1 MKKPKKQSK
10 LKMKTVKKPLLTGA
24 KKIPAISRN
33 RVTAKKIAPK
43 KTRAIVSKNVTTA
56 PKEISVVNIEKEM
69 TQESKMASKNKT
81 ETKAMII
88 SGGIGHTW
96 QTLVAFLTAVFQ
108 GIWLITYNL
117 WRIVKLVYNVLKFL
131 VISLWRLTKGVVPLV
146 VKGLFHLLLEFG
158 RYVNIYVP
166 KLWHFL
172 KVNVPVMITW
182 LEEKTPFFL
191 SQIEA
196 WLKKYTPIAI
206 DWIEEKTIY
215 FYGVFKT
222 NLSNFIE
229 KIKVLFMTIKKNY
242 PTYKKEII
250 KYSKLVIA
258 LNQKHKPFAY
268 KNIKSYF
275 QIKDHPE
282 ANENLKDFVTDA
294 DHYIL
299 HQEPI
304 RGMLIIR
311 VALASIFVLF
321 IWAALTQ
328 VDELVKGDG
337 KVVPSSQLQVLQSL
351 DGGIV
356 KAILVKEGDEVKAGQ
371 ALVEIDTTRFVSSV
385 KENDAQRV
393 ALSARAERINAL
405 LENRPFILPKN
416 PTPDESVAYEQE
428 QRYFV
433 NAKIQLD
440 NQVAASAEQLASA
453 QRELRLTKPLLS
465 SGAVSEVEVLRLE
478 REVTRLRGLREQAE
492 FEFKNNLRKDLS
504 DTMAKLNS
512 LSEGSVGLQDRVK
525 QSVIRSPLNG
535 YVKRLHVNTVGGVI
549 GAAKDIVEVVPS
561 EDNLSIEAKVPPK
574 DIGFLRVGQKALVK
588 LTAYDFSIYGGI
600 DAVVDSIGADSITDE
615 KGNSYYI
622 VKVKTHKLQLKKN
635 LPIIPGMQAEVD
647 IQTGSKSILSYLL
660 KPILRAKQVAF
671 TER

>member
-1 MKKPKKQSK
+1 MIKKTQSAKGQIKPNKKSESQNKKK
-10 LKMKTVKKPLLTGA
+10 LSLSTQRQ
-24 KKIPAISRN
+24 KI
-33 RVTAKKIAPK
+33 AKKIAPQK
-43 KTRAIVSKNVTTA
+43 KDSLAKKNLIKTTHASIVTTK
-56 PKEISVVNIEKEM
+56 KEFYQEPSLIKQTNTRSSFREKWH
-69 TQESKMASKNKT
+69 NL
-81 ETKAMII
+81 IRF
-88 SGGIGHTW
+88 
-96 QTLVAFLTAVFQ
+96 LVAVLQ
-108 GIWLITYNL
+108 GTWLICVSL
-117 WRIVKLVYNVLKFL
+117 WRLVKLTYL
-131 VISLWRLTKGVVPLV
+131 VINFFVINLWRLTKIVVPFV
-146 VKGLFHLLLEFG
+146 VKGTFHLALELG
-158 RYVNIYVP
+158 KYTNIYLP
-166 KLWHFL
+166 KCWHFL
-172 KVNVPVMITW
+172 KVNVPIFITW
-182 LEEKTPFFL
+182 LEKEIPIFL
-191 SQIEA
+191 SKLEVS
-196 WLKKYTPIAI
+196 LKKYTPIVI
-206 DWIEEKTIY
+206 KWTEEKAIY
-215 FYGVFKT
+215 FY
-222 NLSNFIE
+222 NLSKTYLALFVE
-229 KIKVLFMTIKKNY
+229 KMKILFSLFKKNY
-242 PTYKKEII
+242 PGFKKEII
-250 KYSKLVIA
+250 KYAKHGIA
-258 LNQKHKPFAY
+258 LNKKHRPFAF

-275 QIKDHPE
+275 EIKDHPE
-282 ANENLKDFVTDA
+282 AHENLKDFVTDA

-299 HQEPI
+299 HQAPI

-311 VALASIFVLF
+311 VALVSIFVLI

-351 DGGIV
+351 DGGVI

-405 LENRPFILPKN
+405 LENRSFKFPPD
-416 PTPDESVAYEQE
+416 PTPDQTIAYEQE

-453 QRELRLTKPLLS
+453 QRELRLTEPLLN
-465 SGAVSEVEVLRLE
+465 SGAVSEVEVLRLK

-535 YVKRLHVNTVGGVI
+535 FVKRLYVNTIGGVV
-549 GAAKDIVEVVPS
+549 GAAKDIIEVVPS

-588 LTAYDFSIYGGI
+588 LTAYDFSIYGGL

-622 VKVKTHKLQLKKN
+622 VRVKTHKLQLKKN

-647 IQTGSKSILSYLL
+647 IQTGSKSILTYLL
-660 KPILRAKQVAF
+660 KPILRAKQIAF

>member
-1 MKKPKKQSK
+1 MIKKTKSSNVRIKTNKKSISQNKKK
-10 LKMKTVKKPLLTGA
+10 LPFSAKRREIVKQ
-24 KKIPAISRN
+24 I
-33 RVTAKKIAPK
+33 VPK
-43 KTRAIVSKNVTTA
+43 KTQIRVKKNLSKHTLDLDSATIKEDLNQEPQLINQTQ
-56 PKEISVVNIEKEM
+56 PKSSLQQKWKILIRFLIAVL
-69 TQESKMASKNKT
+69 Q
-81 ETKAMII
+81 
-88 SGGIGHTW
+88 GTW
-96 QTLVAFLTAVFQ
+96 LMLV
-108 GIWLITYNL
+108 
-117 WRIVKLVYNVLKFL
+117 
-131 VISLWRLTKGVVPLV
+131 SLWRLVKLTYVVIKFLLISVWRMTNIVVPFI
-146 VKGLFHLLLEFG
+146 VKGACHLTLEFG
-158 RYVNIYVP
+158 KYTNIYVP
-166 KLWHFL
+166 RVWSFL
-172 KVNVPVMITW
+172 KLNVPVFIAWLEREIPIFLSKLETW
-182 LEEKTPFFL
+182 LM
-191 SQIEA
+191 
-196 WLKKYTPIAI
+196 KYSPIVMK
-206 DWIEEKTIY
+206 WIEEKAIY
-215 FYGVFKT
+215 FYELFKKY
-222 NLSNFIE
+222 LALLIVKMKSFFNFIR
-229 KIKVLFMTIKKNY
+229 KNY
-242 PTYKKEII
+242 PAYKKEGIRYA
-250 KYSKLVIA
+250 KFGLAQYK
-258 LNQKHKPFAY
+258 KHRPFSF

-275 QIKDHPE
+275 EIKDHPE
-282 ANENLKDFVTDA
+282 AHENLKDFVTDA

-311 VALASIFVLF
+311 VALVSIFILF

-356 KAILVKEGDEVKAGQ
+356 KAILVKEGDEIKAGQ

-405 LENRPFILPKN
+405 LENRPFRFPPD
-416 PTPDESVAYEQE
+416 PTPDQNAAYEQE
-428 QRYFV
+428 QRYFI

-453 QRELRLTKPLLS
+453 QRELRLTKPLLN

-588 LTAYDFSIYGGI
+588 LTAYDFSIYGGL

-647 IQTGSKSILSYLL
+647 IQTGSKSILTYLL
-660 KPILRAKQVAF
+660 KPILRAKQIAF

>member
-10 LKMKTVKKPLLTGA
+10 LTMKTVKKPLGRGV
-24 KKIPAISRN
+24 KKRPAVVRS

-43 KTRAIVSKNVTTA
+43 KTRAIVSKKLTTA
-56 PKEISVVNIEKEM
+56 PIEGAGKIEKEFH
-69 TQESKMASKNKT
+69 QELKIASKTKA
-81 ETKAMII
+81 ETKIR
-88 SGGIGHTW
+88 SLGIGPKW
-96 QTLVAFLTAVFQ
+96 QTLVAFLTSVYQ
-108 GIWLITYNL
+108 GIWLVTYNL
-117 WRIVKLVYNVLKFL
+117 WRLVKLLYTVLKL
-131 VISLWRLTKGVVPLV
+131 LITSLWRLTKVVVPVV
-146 VKGLFHLLLEFG
+146 VKGLFHLALEFG

-182 LEEKTPFFL
+182 LEKEIPIFL
-191 SQIEA
+191 SKLEA
-196 WLKKYTPIAI
+196 WLRKYTPIAI
-206 DWIEEKTIY
+206 DWIEEKAIF
-215 FYGVFKT
+215 FYGKFKSYVAI
-222 NLSNFIE
+222 LFE
-229 KIKVLFMTIKKNY
+229 KIKALIITTKKNY
-242 PTYKKEII
+242 PTYKKII
-250 KYSKLVIA
+250 IQYLKLGIA
-258 LNQKHKPFAY
+258 PYKKHRPLAY

-275 QIKDHPE
+275 EIKDHPE
-282 ANENLKDFVTDA
+282 AHENLKDFVTDA

-299 HQEPI
+299 HQEPV

-311 VALASIFVLF
+311 VALISIFVLI

-356 KAILVKEGDEVKAGQ
+356 KAILVREGDEVNAGQ

-393 ALSARAERINAL
+393 ALGARAERINAL
-405 LENRPFILPKN
+405 LENRPFIIPKN
-416 PTPDESVAYEQE
+416 PTSEEGQAYNQE

-465 SGAVSEVEVLRLE
+465 SGAVSEVEILRLE

-512 LSEGSVGLQDRVK
+512 LSEGSVGLEDRVK

-561 EDNLSIEAKVPPK
+561 KTT
-574 DIGFLRVGQKALVK
+574 FLLRPRSSQKIL
-588 LTAYDFSIYGGI
+588 
-600 DAVVDSIGADSITDE
+600 DSCA
-615 KGNSYYI
+615 
-622 VKVKTHKLQLKKN
+622 
-635 LPIIPGMQAEVD
+635 
-647 IQTGSKSILSYLL
+647 
-660 KPILRAKQVAF
+660 
-671 TER
+671 

>member
-10 LKMKTVKKPLLTGA
+10 LTMKTVKKPLGRGV
-24 KKIPAISRN
+24 KKRPAVVRS

-43 KTRAIVSKNVTTA
+43 KTRAIVSKKLTTA
-56 PKEISVVNIEKEM
+56 PIEGAGKIEKEFH
-69 TQESKMASKNKT
+69 QELKIASKTKA
-81 ETKAMII
+81 ETKIRSLGM
-88 SGGIGHTW
+88 GPKW
-96 QTLVAFLTAVFQ
+96 QTLVAFLTSVYQ
-108 GIWLITYNL
+108 GIWLVTYNL
-117 WRIVKLVYNVLKFL
+117 WRLVKLLYTVLKL
-131 VISLWRLTKGVVPLV
+131 LITSLWRLTKVVVPVV
-146 VKGLFHLLLEFG
+146 VKGLFHLALEFG

-182 LEEKTPFFL
+182 LEKEIPIFL
-191 SQIEA
+191 LKLEA

-206 DWIEEKTIY
+206 DWIEEKAIF
-215 FYGVFKT
+215 FYGKFKSYVAI
-222 NLSNFIE
+222 LFE
-229 KIKVLFMTIKKNY
+229 KIKALIITTKKNY
-242 PTYKKEII
+242 PTYKKII
-250 KYSKLVIA
+250 IQYLKLGIA
-258 LNQKHKPFAY
+258 TYKKHRPLAY

-275 QIKDHPE
+275 EIKDHPE
-282 ANENLKDFVTDA
+282 AHENLKDFVTDA

-299 HQEPI
+299 HQEPV

-311 VALASIFVLF
+311 VALISIFVLI

-356 KAILVKEGDEVKAGQ
+356 KAILVREGDEVTAGQ

-393 ALSARAERINAL
+393 ALGARAERINAL
-405 LENRPFILPKN
+405 LENRPFIIPKN
-416 PTPDESVAYEQE
+416 PTSEEGQAYNQE

-465 SGAVSEVEVLRLE
+465 SGAVSEVEILRLE

-492 FEFKNNLRKDLS
+492 FEFKNNLRKELS

-512 LSEGSVGLQDRVK
+512 LSEGSVGLEDRVK

-561 EDNLSIEAKVPPK
+561 EDNLSIEAKVQPK
-574 DIGFLRVGQKALVK
+574 DIGFLRVGQRALVK
-588 LTAYDFSIYGGI
+588 LTAYDFSIYGGME
-600 DAVVDSIGADSITDE
+600 AVVDSIGADSITDE
-615 KGNSYYI
+615 KGNAFYI
-622 VKVKTHKLQLKKN
+622 VKIKTHKLQLKKN

-647 IQTGSKSILSYLL
+647 IQTGSKSILTYLL
-660 KPILRAKQVAF
+660 KPILRAKQIAF

>member
-1 MKKPKKQSK
+1 MKKTTKSPKLQ
-10 LKMKTVKKPLLTGA
+10 VKANKKNISRRNIMATKGREMG
-24 KKIPAISRN
+24 KKITS
-33 RVTAKKIAPK
+33 KKIALK
-43 KTRAIVSKNVTTA
+43 KTQGLTKKNPTTR
-56 PKEISVVNIEKEM
+56 PLEFIGDKVIDDNK
-69 TQESKMASKNKT
+69 QESILADKNRKQ
-81 ETKAMII
+81 I
-88 SGGIGHTW
+88 SINNKW
-96 QTLVAFLTAVFQ
+96 QTLVAFLLSFAQ
-108 GIWLITYNL
+108 GVWLLTY
-117 WRIVKLVYNVLKFL
+117 
-131 VISLWRLTKGVVPLV
+131 SLWRLTKLFFVVIKFLLSNIWRLTKVIVPLI
-146 VKGLFHLLLEFG
+146 VKGLIHLVLELG
-158 RYVNIYVP
+158 KYVNIYVP
-166 KLWHFL
+166 KLWHFI
-172 KVNVPVMITW
+172 KVNMPILIAW
-182 LEEKTPFFL
+182 LEKETPIFL
-191 SQIEA
+191 SKLEA
-196 WLKKYTPIAI
+196 WLRKYIPIAI
-206 DWIEEKTIY
+206 EWIEVKAIY
-215 FYGVFKT
+215 FYGLLKT
-222 NLSNFIE
+222 YITISIE
-229 KIKVLFMTIKKNY
+229 KMKELIMFTKKNY
-242 PTYKKEII
+242 PIFKKEFIKYAKLGIALYKK
-250 KYSKLVIA
+250 
-258 LNQKHKPFAY
+258 HRPFAY

-275 QIKDHPE
+275 EIKDHPE
-282 ANENLKDFVTDA
+282 AHENLKDFVTDA

-311 VALASIFVLF
+311 IALASVVVLF
-321 IWAALTQ
+321 IWSALTQ

-356 KAILVKEGDEVKAGQ
+356 KAILVKEGDEIKAGQ
-371 ALVEIDTTRFVSSV
+371 ALVEIDTTRFLSSV

-405 LENRPFILPKN
+405 LENRPFIFPK
-416 PTPDESVAYEQE
+416 TLTKDESEAYEQE

-588 LTAYDFSIYGGI
+588 LTAYDFAIYGGM

-647 IQTGSKSILSYLL
+647 IQTGSKSILTYLL
-660 KPILRAKQVAF
+660 KPILRAKQIAF

>member
-1 MKKPKKQSK
+1 MVSKKEILAPIKN
-10 LKMKTVKKPLLTGA
+10 VG
-24 KKIPAISRN
+24 
-33 RVTAKKIAPK
+33 VKIA
-43 KTRAIVSKNVTTA
+43 
-56 PKEISVVNIEKEM
+56 KEVD
-69 TQESKMASKNKT
+69 QESKLVSQTKAETKT
-81 ETKAMII
+81 ETKTLHT
-88 SGGIGHTW
+88 GIGHKW
-96 QTLVAFLTAVFQ
+96 QTLVTFLIAITHS
-108 GIWLITYNL
+108 IWLVTHNL
-117 WRIVKLVYNVLKFL
+117 WRLLKLLYTVLKFL
-131 VISLWRLTKGVVPLV
+131 LISLWRLTKVFVPLV
-146 VKGLFHLLLEFG
+146 MKGLYHLTLELG
-158 RYVNIYVP
+158 KYVNIVVP

-172 KVNVPVMITW
+172 KVNIPVMITW
-182 LEEKTPFFL
+182 LEKEIPTYL
-191 SQIEA
+191 SNLET
-196 WLKKYTPIAI
+196 WLKKYTPLAI
-206 DWIEEKTIY
+206 DWIEEKAIY
-215 FYGVFKT
+215 FYGKFK
-222 NLSNFIE
+222 LYVAFFIE
-229 KIKVLFMTIKKNY
+229 KIKVLFHTIKKNY
-242 PTYKKEII
+242 PTYKKEMF
-250 KYSKLVIA
+250 KYFKMAIA
-258 LNQKHKPFAY
+258 FNKKHKPFAY
-268 KNIKSYF
+268 KNVKNYF

-282 ANENLKDFVTDA
+282 AHENLKDFVTDA

-299 HQEPI
+299 HQEPV

-311 VALASIFVLF
+311 IALACIIVLF

-337 KVVPSSQLQVLQSL
+337 KVVPSSQLQILQSL
-351 DGGIV
+351 DGGII

-393 ALSARAERINAL
+393 ALGARAERINAL
-405 LENRPFILPKN
+405 LENRSFIFPKD
-416 PTPDESVAYEQE
+416 PTSDEKAAYEQE

-453 QRELRLTKPLLS
+453 QRELRLTKPLLN

-535 YVKRLHVNTVGGVI
+535 YVKRLHINTVGGVI

-561 EDNLSIEAKVPPK
+561 EDNLTIEAKVQPK

-588 LTAYDFSIYGGI
+588 LTAYDFSIYGGM
-600 DAVVDSIGADSITDE
+600 DAVVDSIGADSISDE
-615 KGNSYYI
+615 KGNAFYI

-647 IQTGSKSILSYLL
+647 IQTGSKSILTYLL
-660 KPILRAKQVAF
+660 KPILRAKQIAF

>member
-1 MKKPKKQSK
+1 MIKKTQSAKGQIKPNKKSESQNKKK
-10 LKMKTVKKPLLTGA
+10 LSLSTQRQ
-24 KKIPAISRN
+24 KI
-33 RVTAKKIAPK
+33 AKKIAPQK
-43 KTRAIVSKNVTTA
+43 KDSLAKKNLIKTTHASIVTTK
-56 PKEISVVNIEKEM
+56 KEFYQEPSLIKQTNTRSSFREKWH
-69 TQESKMASKNKT
+69 NL
-81 ETKAMII
+81 IRF
-88 SGGIGHTW
+88 
-96 QTLVAFLTAVFQ
+96 LVAVLQ
-108 GIWLITYNL
+108 GTWLICVSL
-117 WRIVKLVYNVLKFL
+117 WRLVKLTYL
-131 VISLWRLTKGVVPLV
+131 VIKFFVINLWRLTKIVVPFV
-146 VKGLFHLLLEFG
+146 VKGAFHLALELG
-158 RYVNIYVP
+158 KYTNIYLP
-166 KLWHFL
+166 KCWHFL
-172 KVNVPVMITW
+172 KVNVPIFITW
-182 LEEKTPFFL
+182 LEKEIPIFL
-191 SQIEA
+191 SKLEVS
-196 WLKKYTPIAI
+196 LKKYTPIVI
-206 DWIEEKTIY
+206 KWTEEKAIY
-215 FYGVFKT
+215 FY
-222 NLSNFIE
+222 NLSKTYLALFVE
-229 KIKVLFMTIKKNY
+229 KMKILFSLFKKNY
-242 PTYKKEII
+242 PGYKKEII
-250 KYSKLVIA
+250 KYAKHGIA
-258 LNQKHKPFAY
+258 LNKKHRPFAF

-275 QIKDHPE
+275 EIKDHPE
-282 ANENLKDFVTDA
+282 AHENLKDFVTDA

-299 HQEPI
+299 HQAPI

-311 VALASIFVLF
+311 VALVSIFVLI

-351 DGGIV
+351 DGGVI

-405 LENRPFILPKN
+405 LENRSFKFPPD
-416 PTPDESVAYEQE
+416 PTPDQTIAYEQE

-453 QRELRLTKPLLS
+453 QRELRLTEPLLN
-465 SGAVSEVEVLRLE
+465 SGAVSEVEVLRLK

-535 YVKRLHVNTVGGVI
+535 FVKRLYVNTIGGVV
-549 GAAKDIVEVVPS
+549 GAAKDIIEVVPS

-588 LTAYDFSIYGGI
+588 LTAYDFSIYGGL

-615 KGNSYYI
+615 KCNSYYTEI
-622 VKVKTHKLQLKKN
+622 FKTHKLQLKKN

-647 IQTGSKSILSYLL
+647 IQTGSKSILTYLL
-660 KPILRAKQVAF
+660 KPILRAKQIAF

>member
-43 KTRAIVSKNVTTA
+43 KTRAIVSKKVTTA

-69 TQESKMASKNKT
+69 NQESKMASKNKT

-405 LENRPFILPKN
+405 LENRPFILPKD
-416 PTPDESVAYEQE
+416 PTPDQSVAYEQE

>member
-1 MKKPKKQSK
+1 MKKTNKSTPLKLTGKQ
-10 LKMKTVKKPLLTGA
+10 KTRTKTTQKIRVSRKHEIVKKRDINKLPHLMSNHEEKTN
-24 KKIPAISRN
+24 IPMSKASNSKAPN
-33 RVTAKKIAPK
+33 RVPPLQSIQQKW
-43 KTRAIVSKNVTTA
+43 R
-56 PKEISVVNIEKEM
+56 
-69 TQESKMASKNKT
+69 
-81 ETKAMII
+81 
-88 SGGIGHTW
+88 
-96 QTLVAFLTAVFQ
+96 TLVAFLIAFVHGVGLVTF
-108 GIWLITYNL
+108 NL
-117 WRIVKLVYNVLKFL
+117 WRIIKLIYMVIKFVVVNV
-131 VISLWRLTKGVVPLV
+131 WRLIKVIVPLII
-146 VKGLFHLLLEFG
+146 KGLIHLTLELG
-158 RYVNIYVP
+158 KYINIYVP
-166 KLWHFL
+166 KLWRYL
-172 KVNVPVMITW
+172 KVNVPILISW
-182 LEEKTPFFL
+182 LEKETPIFL
-191 SQIEA
+191 LKVEA
-196 WLKKYTPIAI
+196 WLKKYTPII
-206 DWIEEKTIY
+206 LHWIEEKSIY
-215 FYGVFKT
+215 LYNLTKT
-222 NLSNFIE
+222 YLAILIE
-229 KIKVLFMTIKKNY
+229 KIKALIAYIKKNY
-242 PTYKKEII
+242 PTYKKEMI
-250 KYSKLVIA
+250 KYLKLGMA
-258 LNQKHKPFAY
+258 LYKKHRPFAY

-275 QIKDHPE
+275 EIKDHPE
-282 ANENLKDFVTDA
+282 THENLKDFVTDA

-311 VALASIFVLF
+311 VALASIFVIF
-321 IWAALTQ
+321 IWSALTQ

-351 DGGIV
+351 DGGVV

-371 ALVEIDTTRFVSSV
+371 ALVEIDTTRFLSSV
-385 KENDAQRV
+385 KENDAQRI

-405 LENRPFILPKN
+405 LENRSFIFPKDLS
-416 PTPDESVAYEQE
+416 PEETSAYEQE

-512 LSEGSVGLQDRVK
+512 LSEGSVGLEDRVK

-535 YVKRLHVNTVGGVI
+535 YVKRLHVNTIGGVI

-561 EDNLSIEAKVPPK
+561 EDNLTIEAKVQPK
-574 DIGFLRVGQKALVK
+574 DIGFLRIGQKALVK
-588 LTAYDFSIYGGI
+588 LTAYDFSIYGGME
-600 DAVVDSIGADSITDE
+600 AFVDSIGADSITDE
-615 KGNSYYI
+615 KGNSFYI

-647 IQTGSKSILSYLL
+647 IQTGSKSILTYLL
-660 KPILRAKQVAF
+660 KPILRAKQAAF

>member
-1 MKKPKKQSK
+1 MIKKTQSTKRQIKTNKKSESQNKKK
-10 LKMKTVKKPLLTGA
+10 LSLPVKRQE
-24 KKIPAISRN
+24 IS
-33 RVTAKKIAPK
+33 KKIAPQK
-43 KTRAIVSKNVTTA
+43 KDSLAKKNLIKTTHASLVTTK
-56 PKEISVVNIEKEM
+56 KELNQEPSLIKQTNTRSSFREKWY
-69 TQESKMASKNKT
+69 
-81 ETKAMII
+81 ILI
-88 SGGIGHTW
+88 R
-96 QTLVAFLTAVFQ
+96 FLAAVLQ
-108 GIWLITYNL
+108 GTWLICVSL
-117 WRIVKLVYNVLKFL
+117 WRLVKLTYLVIKFL
-131 VISLWRLTKGVVPLV
+131 VINLWRLTKIVVPFV
-146 VKGLFHLLLEFG
+146 VKGAFHLALELG
-158 RYVNIYVP
+158 KYTNIYLP
-166 KLWHFL
+166 KFWHFL
-172 KVNVPVMITW
+172 KVNVPIFITW
-182 LEEKTPFFL
+182 LEKEIPIFL
-191 SQIEA
+191 SKLEA
-196 WLKKYTPIAI
+196 WLKKYTPIVI
-206 DWIEEKTIY
+206 KWTEEKAIY
-215 FYGVFKT
+215 LY
-222 NLSNFIE
+222 NLSKTYLALFVEKMKILFNF
-229 KIKVLFMTIKKNY
+229 IKKNY
-242 PTYKKEII
+242 PAYKKEGIRYA
-250 KYSKLVIA
+250 KFGIA
-258 LNQKHKPFAY
+258 QYKKHKPFSF

-275 QIKDHPE
+275 EIKDHPE
-282 ANENLKDFVTDA
+282 AHENLKDFVTDA

-311 VALASIFVLF
+311 VALVSIFILF

-328 VDELVKGDG
+328 VNELVKGDG

-356 KAILVKEGDEVKAGQ
+356 KAILVKEGDEIKAGQ

-385 KENDAQRV
+385 RENDAQRV

-405 LENRPFILPKN
+405 LENRPFRFPTD
-416 PTPDESVAYEQE
+416 PTPDQSVAYEQE
-428 QRYFV
+428 QRYFI

-453 QRELRLTKPLLS
+453 QRELRLTKPLLN

-535 YVKRLHVNTVGGVI
+535 YVKRLYVNTVGGVI

-588 LTAYDFSIYGGI
+588 LTAYDFSIYGGL

-647 IQTGSKSILSYLL
+647 IQTGSKSILTYLL
-660 KPILRAKQVAF
+660 KPILRAKQIAF

>member
-1 MKKPKKQSK
+1 MIKKTQSAKGQIKPNKKSESQNKKK
-10 LKMKTVKKPLLTGA
+10 LSLSTQRQ
-24 KKIPAISRN
+24 KI
-33 RVTAKKIAPK
+33 AKKIAPQK
-43 KTRAIVSKNVTTA
+43 KDSLAKKNLIKTTHASLVTTK
-56 PKEISVVNIEKEM
+56 KEFYQEPSLIKQTNTRSSFREKWH
-69 TQESKMASKNKT
+69 
-81 ETKAMII
+81 ILI
-88 SGGIGHTW
+88 RF
-96 QTLVAFLTAVFQ
+96 LVAVLQ
-108 GIWLITYNL
+108 GTWLICMSL
-117 WRIVKLVYNVLKFL
+117 WRLVKLTYL
-131 VISLWRLTKGVVPLV
+131 VIKFFVINLWRLTKIVVPFV
-146 VKGLFHLLLEFG
+146 VKGAFHLALELG
-158 RYVNIYVP
+158 KYTNIYLP
-166 KLWHFL
+166 KCWHFL
-172 KVNVPVMITW
+172 KVNVPIFITW
-182 LEEKTPFFL
+182 LEKEIPIFL
-191 SQIEA
+191 SKLEVS
-196 WLKKYTPIAI
+196 LKKYTPIVI
-206 DWIEEKTIY
+206 KWTEEKAIN
-215 FYGVFKT
+215 FYKLCKT
-222 NLSNFIE
+222 YLALLVENM
-229 KIKVLFMTIKKNY
+229 KILFSLFKKNY
-242 PTYKKEII
+242 PGFKKEII
-250 KYSKLVIA
+250 KYAKHGIA
-258 LNQKHKPFAY
+258 LNKKHRPFAF

-275 QIKDHPE
+275 EIKDHPE
-282 ANENLKDFVTDA
+282 AHENLKDFVTDA

-299 HQEPI
+299 HQAPI

-311 VALASIFVLF
+311 VALVSIFILF

-351 DGGIV
+351 DGGVI

-405 LENRPFILPKN
+405 LENRSFKFPPD
-416 PTPDESVAYEQE
+416 PTPDQTIAYEQE

-453 QRELRLTKPLLS
+453 QRELRLTEPLLN
-465 SGAVSEVEVLRLE
+465 SGAVSEVEVLRLK

-535 YVKRLHVNTVGGVI
+535 FVKRLYVNTIGGVV
-549 GAAKDIVEVVPS
+549 GAAKDIIEVVPS

-588 LTAYDFSIYGGI
+588 LTAYDFSIYGGL

-622 VKVKTHKLQLKKN
+622 VRVKTHKLQLKKN

-647 IQTGSKSILSYLL
+647 IQTGSKSILTYLL
-660 KPILRAKQVAF
+660 KPILRAKQIAF

>member
-43 KTRAIVSKNVTTA
+43 KTRAIVSKKVTTA
-56 PKEISVVNIEKEM
+56 PIENSVVNIEKEM
-69 TQESKMASKNKT
+69 NQESKMASKTKT
-81 ETKAMII
+81 ETKAKII
-88 SGGIGHTW
+88 NGGIGHTW

-108 GIWLITYNL
+108 GVWLITYNL
-117 WRIVKLVYNVLKFL
+117 WRIVKLVYNILKFL
-131 VISLWRLTKGVVPLV
+131 VVSLWRLTKGVVPLV

>member
-1 MKKPKKQSK
+1 MIKKTQSAKGQIKPNKKSESQNKKK
-10 LKMKTVKKPLLTGA
+10 LSLSTQRQ
-24 KKIPAISRN
+24 KI
-33 RVTAKKIAPK
+33 AKKIAPQK
-43 KTRAIVSKNVTTA
+43 KDSLAKKNLIKTTHASIVTTK
-56 PKEISVVNIEKEM
+56 KEFYQEPSLIKQTNTRSSFREKWH
-69 TQESKMASKNKT
+69 NL
-81 ETKAMII
+81 IRF
-88 SGGIGHTW
+88 
-96 QTLVAFLTAVFQ
+96 LVAVLQ
-108 GIWLITYNL
+108 GTWLICVSL
-117 WRIVKLVYNVLKFL
+117 WRLVKLTYL
-131 VISLWRLTKGVVPLV
+131 VIKFFVINLWRLTKIVVPFV
-146 VKGLFHLLLEFG
+146 VKGAFHLALELG
-158 RYVNIYVP
+158 KYTNIYLP
-166 KLWHFL
+166 KCWHFL
-172 KVNVPVMITW
+172 KVNVPIFITW
-182 LEEKTPFFL
+182 LEKEIPIFL
-191 SQIEA
+191 SKLEVS
-196 WLKKYTPIAI
+196 LKKYTPIVI
-206 DWIEEKTIY
+206 KWTEEKAIN
-215 FYGVFKT
+215 FYKLCKT
-222 NLSNFIE
+222 YLALLVENM
-229 KIKVLFMTIKKNY
+229 KTLFSLFKKNY
-242 PTYKKEII
+242 PGYKKEII
-250 KYSKLVIA
+250 KYAKHGIA
-258 LNQKHKPFAY
+258 LNKKHRPFAF

-275 QIKDHPE
+275 EIKDHPE
-282 ANENLKDFVTDA
+282 AHENLKDFVTDA

-299 HQEPI
+299 HQAPI

-311 VALASIFVLF
+311 VALVSIFVLI

-351 DGGIV
+351 DGGVI

-405 LENRPFILPKN
+405 LENRSFKFPPD
-416 PTPDESVAYEQE
+416 PTPDQTIAYEQE

-453 QRELRLTKPLLS
+453 QRELRLTEPLLN
-465 SGAVSEVEVLRLE
+465 SGAVSEVEVLRLK

-535 YVKRLHVNTVGGVI
+535 FVKRLYVNTIGGVV
-549 GAAKDIVEVVPS
+549 GAAKDIIEVVPS

-588 LTAYDFSIYGGI
+588 LTAYDFSIYGGL

-622 VKVKTHKLQLKKN
+622 VRVKTHKLQLKKN

-647 IQTGSKSILSYLL
+647 IQTGSKSILTYLL
-660 KPILRAKQVAF
+660 KPILRAKQIAF

>member
-10 LKMKTVKKPLLTGA
+10 LIMKTIKKPLGTGV
-24 KKIPAISRN
+24 KKMPAITRS

-43 KTRAIVSKNVTTA
+43 KTRAIVSKKVTTA
-56 PKEISVVNIEKEM
+56 PIENGTGKIEKEFH
-69 TQESKMASKNKT
+69 QELKIASK
-81 ETKAMII
+81 TKADTKIRSFGM
-88 SGGIGHTW
+88 GPKW
-96 QTLVAFLTAVFQ
+96 QTLVAFLTSVYQ
-108 GIWLITYNL
+108 GIWLVTYNL
-117 WRIVKLVYNVLKFL
+117 WRLVKLLYTVLKLL
-131 VISLWRLTKGVVPLV
+131 VTSLWRLTKVVVPVV
-146 VKGLFHLLLEFG
+146 VKGLFHLALEFG

-182 LEEKTPFFL
+182 LEKEIPIFL
-191 SQIEA
+191 SKLEA
-196 WLKKYTPIAI
+196 WLRKYTPIAI
-206 DWIEEKTIY
+206 DWIEEKAIF
-215 FYGVFKT
+215 FYGKFKSYVAI
-222 NLSNFIE
+222 LFE
-229 KIKVLFMTIKKNY
+229 KIKALIITTKKNY
-242 PTYKKEII
+242 PTYKKII
-250 KYSKLVIA
+250 IQYLKLGIA
-258 LNQKHKPFAY
+258 LYKKHRPLAY

-275 QIKDHPE
+275 EIKDHPE
-282 ANENLKDFVTDA
+282 AHENLKDFVTDA

-299 HQEPI
+299 HQEPV

-311 VALASIFVLF
+311 VALISVFVLI

-356 KAILVKEGDEVKAGQ
+356 KAILVREGDEVKAGQ

-393 ALSARAERINAL
+393 ALGARAERINAL
-405 LENRPFILPKN
+405 LENRPFVIPKA
-416 PTPDESVAYEQE
+416 PTSEEGKAYNQE

-465 SGAVSEVEVLRLE
+465 SGAVSEVEILRLE

-492 FEFKNNLRKDLS
+492 FEFKNNLRKELS

-512 LSEGSVGLQDRVK
+512 LSEGSVGLEDRVK

-535 YVKRLHVNTVGGVI
+535 FVKRLHVNTVGGVI

-561 EDNLSIEAKVPPK
+561 EDNLSIEAKVQPK
-574 DIGFLRVGQKALVK
+574 DIGFLRVGQRALIK
-588 LTAYDFSIYGGI
+588 LTAYDFSIYGGME
-600 DAVVDSIGADSITDE
+600 AVVDSIGADSITDE
-615 KGNSYYI
+615 KGNAFYI

-647 IQTGSKSILSYLL
+647 IQTGSKSILTYLL
-660 KPILRAKQVAF
+660 KPILRAKQIAF

>member
-1 MKKPKKQSK
+1 MIKKTQSAKGQIKPNKKSESQNKKK
-10 LKMKTVKKPLLTGA
+10 LSLSTQRQ
-24 KKIPAISRN
+24 KI
-33 RVTAKKIAPK
+33 AKKIAPQK
-43 KTRAIVSKNVTTA
+43 KDSLAKKNLIKTTHASIVTTK
-56 PKEISVVNIEKEM
+56 KEFYQEPSLIKQTNTRSSFREKWH
-69 TQESKMASKNKT
+69 NL
-81 ETKAMII
+81 IRF
-88 SGGIGHTW
+88 
-96 QTLVAFLTAVFQ
+96 LVAVLQ
-108 GIWLITYNL
+108 GTWLICVSL
-117 WRIVKLVYNVLKFL
+117 WRLVKLTYL
-131 VISLWRLTKGVVPLV
+131 VIKFFVINLWRLTKIVVPFV
-146 VKGLFHLLLEFG
+146 VKGAFHLALELG
-158 RYVNIYVP
+158 KYTNIYLP
-166 KLWHFL
+166 KCWHFL
-172 KVNVPVMITW
+172 KVNVPIFITW
-182 LEEKTPFFL
+182 LEKEIPIFL
-191 SQIEA
+191 SKLEVS
-196 WLKKYTPIAI
+196 LKKYTPIVI
-206 DWIEEKTIY
+206 KWTEEKAIY
-215 FYGVFKT
+215 FY
-222 NLSNFIE
+222 NLSKTYLALFVE
-229 KIKVLFMTIKKNY
+229 KMKILFSLFKKNY
-242 PTYKKEII
+242 PGYKKEII
-250 KYSKLVIA
+250 KYAKHGIA
-258 LNQKHKPFAY
+258 LYKKHRPFAF

-275 QIKDHPE
+275 EIKDHPE
-282 ANENLKDFVTDA
+282 AHENLKDFVTDA

-299 HQEPI
+299 HQAPI

-311 VALASIFVLF
+311 VALVSIFVLI

-351 DGGIV
+351 DGGVI

-405 LENRPFILPKN
+405 LENRSFKFPPD
-416 PTPDESVAYEQE
+416 PTPDQTIAYEQE

-453 QRELRLTKPLLS
+453 QRELRLTEPLLN
-465 SGAVSEVEVLRLE
+465 SGAVSEVEVLRLK

-535 YVKRLHVNTVGGVI
+535 FVKRLYVNTIGGVV
-549 GAAKDIVEVVPS
+549 GAAKDIIEVVPS

-588 LTAYDFSIYGGI
+588 LTAYDFSIYGGL

-622 VKVKTHKLQLKKN
+622 VRVKTHKLQLKKN

-647 IQTGSKSILSYLL
+647 IQTGSKSILTYLL
-660 KPILRAKQVAF
+660 KPILRAKQIAF